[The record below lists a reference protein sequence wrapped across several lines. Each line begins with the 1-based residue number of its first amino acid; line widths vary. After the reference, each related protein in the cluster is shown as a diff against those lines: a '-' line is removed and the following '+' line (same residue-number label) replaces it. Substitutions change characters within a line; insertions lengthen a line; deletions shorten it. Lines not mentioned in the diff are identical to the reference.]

1 LSDKASSTRR
11 HENPSNFTK
20 LLRSHRKDARRS
32 LARMF
37 FSPLSSTMTVI
48 AIAGALLLPSLL
60 FAFNTNITTLLAEF
74 QNNAR
79 IVLYLTR
86 DISDSQALEVSNN
99 LLTSN
104 AIDSADFI
112 SNEEALLS
120 FSEAAGFSQIVADL
134 EANPLPASIV
144 ITPNLAGL
152 AGLDQLA
159 VRLDQMPEVELV
171 QVDSLWLRRLA
182 AISELIVLAARALG
196 LIVLLCLCFIIGNT
210 VRSHIENRRDE
221 IKIIKLVGGTHSYIA
236 SPFLYTGLFYGLL
249 GGLLASLLQATI
261 FLSFRDPLNEIF
273 NLYDSS
279 FTLPLLAPAMLITL
293 AFSGALIGWLA
304 AIISAYRYINA
315 IST

>member
-1 LSDKASSTRR
+1 MSDKASNTRR

-20 LLRSHRKDARRS
+20 LLRNHRKDARRS

-86 DISDSQALEVSNN
+86 DISDSQALEVSNS

-104 AIDSADFI
+104 AIDSVDFI

-182 AISELIVLAARALG
+182 AISELIVLAAQALG

-236 SPFLYTGLFYGLL
+236 RPFLYTGLFYGLL

-273 NLYDSS
+273 SLYDSS
-279 FTLPLLAPAMLITL
+279 FTLPLLAPAMLIIL
-293 AFSGALIGWLA
+293 AFGGALIGWLA

>member
-134 EANPLPASIV
+134 EANPLPARIV

-236 SPFLYTGLFYGLL
+236 RPFLYTGLFYGLL

>member
-1 LSDKASSTRR
+1 
-11 HENPSNFTK
+11 
-20 LLRSHRKDARRS
+20 
-32 LARMF
+32 
-37 FSPLSSTMTVI
+37 MTVI

-86 DISDSQALEVSNN
+86 DISDSQALEVSNS

-104 AIDSADFI
+104 AIDSVDFI

-182 AISELIVLAARALG
+182 AISELIVLAAQALG
-196 LIVLLCLCFIIGNT
+196 LIVLVCLCFIIGNT

-221 IKIIKLVGGTHSYIA
+221 IKIIKLVGGTHSYLA
-236 SPFLYTGLFYGLL
+236 RPFLYTGLFYGLL

-273 NLYDSS
+273 SLYDSS

-293 AFSGALIGWLA
+293 AFGGALIGWLA

>member
-1 LSDKASSTRR
+1 MSDKASSKRR
-11 HENPSNFTK
+11 HENPSNFIK
-20 LLRSHRKDARRS
+20 LLRSHRKDALKS
-32 LARMF
+32 LTRMF

-48 AIAGALLLPSLL
+48 VIAAALLLPSLL
-60 FAFNTNITTLLAEF
+60 FAFNTNITALLGEF

-86 DISDSQALEVSNN
+86 DTSDTQALQVSNN
-99 LLTSN
+99 LLTSSV
-104 AIDSADFI
+104 IDSVDFI

-120 FSEAAGFSQIVADL
+120 FSDAAGFSQIVADFD
-134 EANPLPASIV
+134 ANPLPASIV

-159 VRLDQMPEVELV
+159 ASLDQMPEVELV

-182 AISELIVLAARALG
+182 AISELIVLAAQVLG
-196 LIVLLCLCFIIGNT
+196 LIVLLSLCFIIGNT

-221 IKIIKLVGGTHSYIA
+221 IKIIKLFGGTHSYIA
-236 SPFLYTGLFYGLL
+236 RPFLYTGLFYGLL
-249 GGLLASLLQATI
+249 GGLLASLLQALI

-273 NLYDSS
+273 SLYDSS

-293 AFSGALIGWLA
+293 AFGGASIGWLA
-304 AIISAYRYINA
+304 AIISAYRYVNA
-315 IST
+315 IIT

>member
-1 LSDKASSTRR
+1 
-11 HENPSNFTK
+11 
-20 LLRSHRKDARRS
+20 
-32 LARMF
+32 MF

-236 SPFLYTGLFYGLL
+236 RPFLYTGLFYGLL

>member
-1 LSDKASSTRR
+1 
-11 HENPSNFTK
+11 
-20 LLRSHRKDARRS
+20 
-32 LARMF
+32 
-37 FSPLSSTMTVI
+37 MTVI

-86 DISDSQALEVSNN
+86 DTSDSQALEVSNS

-104 AIDSADFI
+104 AIDSVDFI

-182 AISELIVLAARALG
+182 AISELIVLAAQALG
-196 LIVLLCLCFIIGNT
+196 LVVLLCLCFIIGNT

-236 SPFLYTGLFYGLL
+236 RPFLYTGLFYGLL

-273 NLYDSS
+273 SLYDSS

-293 AFSGALIGWLA
+293 AFGGALIGWLA